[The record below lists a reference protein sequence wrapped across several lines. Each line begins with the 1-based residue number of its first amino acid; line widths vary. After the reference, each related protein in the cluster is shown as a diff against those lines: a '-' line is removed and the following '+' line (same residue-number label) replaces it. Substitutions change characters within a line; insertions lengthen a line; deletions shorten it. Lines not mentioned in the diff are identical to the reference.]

1 MPAEAVPAAT
11 VILLRDAT
19 PSPEVLMLE
28 RHSSSEFLPDMYVFP
43 GGRVEEQ
50 DGALAGRLS
59 GVDPEELRVR
69 LPQLE
74 RESAL
79 AFYVAAIRET
89 FEESGIV
96 LARARGD
103 DALVSPERATEL
115 SRHRLEVQS
124 GEHPFADLVER
135 EKLELAADR
144 LALHAH
150 WITPE
155 MVPRRFDTLFFTA
168 VAPKGQLAGHDGV
181 EATDHVWIRPEAA
194 LERLAA
200 RELRIILPTAA
211 NLRTLVGFATAQETL
226 ESSRHRAIVPV
237 TPRIAERDGRRV
249 LEIPPEAGYEIT
261 REMLQEGPT
270 PR

>member
-115 SRHRLEVQS
+115 SRHRLEVQ
-124 GEHPFADLVER
+124 
-135 EKLELAADR
+135 K
-144 LALHAH
+144 
-150 WITPE
+150 

-181 EATDHVWIRPEAA
+181 EATDHVWIRPEVA